1 MAAESR
7 QISIEQARRIAVRAQ
22 ILDGSA
28 GNVLDTVRRIGYLQL
43 DPTNRV
49 AKSHLLVLWSRL
61 GAYDPAELDRLL
73 WEERSLF
80 EWRAFIYPI
89 EHLPAFRSLMRRYPE
104 GDSGTADLIR
114 RWVQENDSFRQ
125 YVLSELD
132 RRGPLRSRDLEDR
145 SVMPWP
151 STGWSNNR
159 NVSQM
164 LQILGRR
171 GEVAIV
177 GRQGA
182 ERVWDRAERWYPEGD
197 TLSDDEADRVMAG
210 WTLRALGIARRGPGT
225 PVSIEGVAGEWVVDP
240 MYLDAIDVPV
250 PDRITLLSPFD
261 RLIYDRERTVEIFGF
276 RYRLEMYIPKA
287 EREYGYFVLPVLR
300 GDRLVGRVDPELDR
314 KKHVLRVHAVY
325 MEPGAPEGTA
335 EMLDGALR
343 DLARWLG
350 ASDVIYDEPEA
361 SAGLVTG
368 Q

>member
-1 MAAESR
+1 
-7 QISIEQARRIAVRAQ
+7 
-22 ILDGSA
+22 
-28 GNVLDTVRRIGYLQL
+28 
-43 DPTNRV
+43 
-49 AKSHLLVLWSRL
+49 
-61 GAYDPAELDRLL
+61 
-73 WEERSLF
+73 
-80 EWRAFIYPI
+80 
-89 EHLPAFRSLMRRYPE
+89 
-104 GDSGTADLIR
+104 
-114 RWVQENDSFRQ
+114 
-125 YVLSELD
+125 
-132 RRGPLRSRDLEDR
+132 
-145 SVMPWP
+145 
-151 STGWSNNR
+151 
-159 NVSQM
+159 
-164 LQILGRR
+164 
-171 GEVAIV
+171 
-177 GRQGA
+177 
-182 ERVWDRAERWYPEGD
+182 
-197 TLSDDEADRVMAG
+197 
-210 WTLRALGIARRGPGT
+210 
-225 PVSIEGVAGEWVVDP
+225 VSIEGVAGEWVVDP